1 VASTKTSW
9 RLPKALIEG
18 HPETN
23 LLARIFIETGRF
35 PNEVYNLPR
44 GERALVYASMITGG
58 KYKGGSGAA
67 ASAKNVKTMLAR
79 VRTAKG
85 LPSGGT

>member
-1 VASTKTSW
+1 
-9 RLPKALIEG
+9 LPKALIEG

-35 PNEVYNLPR
+35 PREVYDLPR
-44 GERALVYASMITGG
+44 GERALIYAAMITGG
-58 KYKGGSGAA
+58 KFKGGSTGA

-79 VRTAKG
+79 VRAAKG
-85 LPSGGT
+85 LPDGSS

>member
-1 VASTKTSW
+1 
-9 RLPKALIEG
+9 LPKALIEA

-44 GERALVYASMITGG
+44 GERALVYASVITGG
-58 KYKGGSGAA
+58 KFKGGGSEAS
-67 ASAKNVKTMLAR
+67 SAKNIKGMLAR

-85 LPSGGT
+85 LG

>member
-1 VASTKTSW
+1 
-9 RLPKALIEG
+9 LPKALIEA

-44 GERALVYASMITGG
+44 GERALIYASIITGA
-58 KYKGGSGAA
+58 KFKGGGGGA
-67 ASAKNVKTMLAR
+67 STAKNVKSMLAK